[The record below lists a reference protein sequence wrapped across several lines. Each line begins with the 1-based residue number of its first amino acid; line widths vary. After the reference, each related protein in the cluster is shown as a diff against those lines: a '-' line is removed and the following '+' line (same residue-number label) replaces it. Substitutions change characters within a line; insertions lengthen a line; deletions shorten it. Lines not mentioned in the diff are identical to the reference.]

1 MAKLVTSKTITTANT
16 GTQFLAKMKR
26 LSEIKINPELAAVY
40 DKEEKI
46 LNAIA
51 KSIES
56 SGYDEAEPVVVWKET
71 GEIVDGHSR
80 YEGAIRAHLYEIP
93 VVEKSFNSLE
103 EAKAYTE
110 HRQLD
115 RRNLTQAEIY
125 ERAVALED
133 VSIKTGEG
141 RSSEKLAGKLG
152 ISASTIQHARTV
164 EKKASPDVKEKLKN
178 NEMTINQAYQ
188 TVRSSNKKTM
198 AKATPVKTEAS
209 ENAEEGALDDFSVD
223 ISVESSSLSTDFRNG
238 FLNGFERGLIYML
251 KEIENGKKKETVL
264 RNFEKAN
271 KKTFI
276 IPFLREDN

>member
-51 KSIES
+51 KSMGS
-56 SGYDEAEPVVVWKET
+56 SGYDEAEPVVLWKET

-93 VVEKSFNSLE
+93 VVEKSFNSME

-141 RSSEKLAGKLG
+141 RSSEKLAEKLG

-188 TVRSSNKKTM
+188 TVRSSNKKTK

-209 ENAEEGALDDFSVD
+209 ENAEEESLDDFSVD
-223 ISVESSSLSTDFRNG
+223 ISVNDNSLSKDFKNG
-238 FLNGFERGLIYML
+238 FLMGVKRGIVYTLR
-251 KEIENGKKKETVL
+251 EIEHGAEKNVIL
-264 RNFEKAN
+264 RNFEKAD
-271 KKTFI
+271 KETFI
-276 IPFLREDN
+276 IPFLQEDN

>member
-1 MAKLVTSKTITTANT
+1 MAKLVTSKAITTANT

-26 LSEIKINPELAAVY
+26 VSEIKINPELAAVY

-51 KSIES
+51 KSMGS

-80 YEGAIRAHLYEIP
+80 YEGAMRAHLYEIP
-93 VVEKSFNSLE
+93 VVEKSFSSLE

-141 RSSEKLAGKLG
+141 RSSEKLAEKLG

-188 TVRSSNKKTM
+188 TVRSSNKKTI

-209 ENAEEGALDDFSVD
+209 ENVEEESLDDFSVD
-223 ISVESSSLSTDFRNG
+223 ISVNDNSLSKDFKNG
-238 FLNGFERGLIYML
+238 FLMGFKRGIVYTLR
-251 KEIENGKKKETVL
+251 EIEHGAEKNVIL
-264 RNFEKAN
+264 RNFEKAD
-271 KKTFI
+271 KETFI
-276 IPFLREDN
+276 IPFLQENN